1 MNRFFFLCL
10 FPLIST
16 AQEFPFLKSYDR
28 LSLTQLTNL
37 QDEWTE
43 VDSSLKEQ
51 SILSY
56 ASLSGKGQAFYL
68 NHQQNFGKYLSLELN
83 VDKFSQD
90 GVFNKET
97 LKFYDVDVGV
107 FFENKQKNYFLS
119 GLLSYQKYSM
129 EENGGLVDYE
139 AGLYDDLL
147 LYPVNLLAA
156 KNDGRQRGLFL
167 KQQFLF
173 TSDWDIHHEWRRW
186 KQSKMYSDDYP
197 ASGFYSHLF
206 LDSLQTFD
214 STFTQLSEHRV
225 GFAYQNLSV
234 DYLIEKHHYFDVA
247 TDSIN
252 YYHGIGLNYENGFFS
267 LSTALLTATQYSTDL
282 NFTYKG
288 NLDWEFALSADQ
300 KKNSVYFNQFS
311 SNHFNWN
318 NDFDLE
324 QKQNSFLS
332 ISTNSLSLKS
342 EISRLN
348 NYIYWNTSA
357 TPAQY
362 GIAIYHLKNT
372 VDWRWAWKK
381 LHGHHQLINQNATNT
396 YLLRFPDWKLCSEL
410 YLESPMFENAMIAK
424 LGVQADFFTEY
435 KAMAYMPAL
444 GQLYLQNDVFIGNY
458 PFLTVFIEAQVQ
470 TATIKVQA
478 RNMSGVFLEG
488 SHYILPDYPYSPMAV
503 EFGISWLL
511 P

>member
-10 FPLIST
+10 LPLIST
-16 AQEFPFLKSYDR
+16 AQESSFLKSYDR
-28 LSLTQLTNL
+28 LILTQLTSIH
-37 QDEWTE
+37 DEWTE
-43 VDSSLKEQ
+43 LDSTLEEQ
-51 SILSY
+51 SILGY
-56 ASLSGKGQAFYL
+56 ASLSGKGQKFHL
-68 NHQQNFGKYLSLELN
+68 NHQQNLGEYLSLELN

-90 GVFNKET
+90 GVFNKEVAN
-97 LKFYDVDVGV
+97 FYDVDAA
-107 FFENKQKNYFLS
+107 FSFENKQKNFFLS
-119 GLLSYQKYSM
+119 GVLNYKKYSL
-129 EENGGLVDYE
+129 EENGGLIDYNE
-139 AGLYDDLL
+139 GLYSDPL

-156 KNDGRQRGLFL
+156 KNDGRQRSLFL
-167 KQQFLF
+167 KQQFHI
-173 TSDWDIHHEWRRW
+173 TSDWNIYHEWQRW

-197 ASGFYSHLF
+197 AIGFYSHLL

-214 STFTQLSEHRV
+214 STYTGFTEHRA
-225 GFAYQNLSV
+225 GLSYQNMSV
-234 DYLIEKHHYFDVA
+234 DYLLEKHHYFDVA
-247 TDSIN
+247 TDSTQ
-252 YYHGIGLNYENGFFS
+252 YYHGLGLNYDNEVFS
-267 LSTALLTATQYSTDL
+267 LSTKLLTATQYRIDL
-282 NFTYKG
+282 NFTYEG
-288 NLDWEFALSADQ
+288 NLNWEFALSADQ
-300 KKNSVYFNQFS
+300 KKSSVYFNQFS

-332 ISTNSLSLKS
+332 ISTNSLSLRS

-348 NYIYWNTSA
+348 NYVYWNTSA

-362 GIAIYHLKNT
+362 KIAIYHLKNT
-372 VDWRWAWKK
+372 VDWRWVWKK
-381 LHGHHQLINQNATNT
+381 IHGHHKLINQNTTNT

-410 YLESPMFENAMIAK
+410 YLESPMFENAMMAK

-444 GQLYLQNDVFIGNY
+444 GQLYLQNDVLIGNY
-458 PFLTVFIEAQVQ
+458 PFLTVFVEAQVQ

-478 RNMSGVFLEG
+478 RNMSAVFLEG